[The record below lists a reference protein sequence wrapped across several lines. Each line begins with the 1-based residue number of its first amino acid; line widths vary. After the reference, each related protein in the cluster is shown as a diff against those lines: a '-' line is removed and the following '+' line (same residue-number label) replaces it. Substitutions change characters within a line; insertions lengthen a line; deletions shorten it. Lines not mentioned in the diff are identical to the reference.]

1 MSRQST
7 VQQLL
12 QRLRCLDDD
21 PNGKSTKDQTEQIM
35 RRAGQHTLQ
44 IPRRGCVEEYSSQ
57 LQKLQH
63 LSGVAKEERAPA
75 REALLN
81 VQAAEQWREA
91 ECLALRPHS
100 MSRLKQ
106 LPELRQIISH
116 TCLDAA
122 HAAAGSMTQHLV
134 EYAAQKFHQQR
145 ERKQEGAYG
154 RGSTGSGDD
163 SSPRLADYVA
173 PEKLYALNHQQKDA
187 SLLAH
192 VTPGLRL
199 CLAAEVAVGMLCA
212 GQQPPPDTPEH
223 AAALQMFVVEAWKHQ
238 ARKIASE
245 AVASDFRKED
255 PSAARDA
262 IFERLDDLCR
272 SDWLQNAPA
281 ELRRKAEAYVQGFE
295 ELGLDED
302 DELISTVR
310 EVFMLGPA
318 AAQHLTASYLSWLEA
333 LGFDSAAWQRR
344 AARAAADAAARE
356 RLAHQAQTDARV
368 YRMRLRLRDGGRVVQ
383 HAVFGEA
390 LAEMIDT
397 LEERRLAVAEQ
408 QMLELDSEDELQL
421 FYISRQQQQQQ
432 QGMAGDVTDPGAN
445 GIAASLAAA
454 AAGGGGAEG
463 GWDVAAAVSAADAA
477 LRQFALRCS
486 ALFSPL
492 IAWYGGWLRQHDL
505 LVRQSRVWWCS
516 EARCKL
522 AADGCRGMRPA
533 PTSGAAAAAAAAAG
547 VEKAAK
553 GGKKA
558 SCGGSCDEEW
568 PNGGYDFHVSCPLC
582 QQEQQQEQQQ
592 QQQEEQQQSE
602 AVPHTDPFL
611 WRRLLWLLLGKLSPA
626 SQAFYAQYAAACP
639 HCPDPEVWTMVR
651 SSLLNSLWSSAAA
664 DVIEQQLSRP
674 CHISVG
680 ANGERGDR
688 MQLYARALNTSF
700 EQGSHQT
707 NTLLAQ
713 QLLLAL
719 SPLHAQL
726 LPRPETAFL
735 CPSSFPAAVGKALA
749 GQLLSRPVLDSF
761 QHSAAH
767 LTMWHVHW
775 HIGLR
780 RYGSAQQQQQAGLKV
795 KQQQRTGA
803 AAAAACQGS
812 GLYAELTA
820 AELDQLYLDPD
831 AKVAAVYYAS
841 RQLSGA
847 RNSALCSSS
856 SSLRG
861 LGLAEDT
868 ARAAEAALY
877 AASGCPT
884 TDFQEAAMQ
893 PPVPLEALL
902 TPAVWSCRQQ
912 QLLDRANSCDACGKE
927 AQLKHC
933 ARCCVALYCSFSCFH
948 QDAER
953 HAHICSQLAGAA
965 KRYSPRT
972 LSCKPSSAAL
982 QPPRCSSSSSSRVS
996 SGDALVSPVRDCVEG
1011 EPWGLCSSAGAAL
1024 DQLPVGVV
1032 PAELYMEQCRKT
1044 LNQILHAAPDTA
1056 TNSLDAAGSSSSSS
1070 SRSSLYKNA
1079 WVDPWH
1085 GYGF

>member
-21 PNGKSTKDQTEQIM
+21 FNGKSTKDQTEQIM

-91 ECLALRPHS
+91 ESLACSPHS

-122 HAAAGSMTQHLV
+122 AAAAGSMTQHLV
-134 EYAAQKFHQQR
+134 EYAAQRFHQQR

-173 PEKLYALNHQQKDA
+173 PEKLYTLNHQQKDA

-192 VTPGLRL
+192 VAPGLRL

-223 AAALQMFVVEAWKHQ
+223 AAALQMFVVEAWKHSVRQFKNASEAINSAEETQAATPAAAAAAAADAAPDATHSSSSRVQPLPPCAFFSAGGPLAGGLLGLSQPAGPGLWAPAEQPAAAHHHQQQQQQQPLLQQQDLVPLLQKQAWAVLFGGCAWQQ
-238 ARKIASE
+238 ARKIAGE
-245 AVASDFRKED
+245 AVASDFSKED
-255 PSAARDA
+255 SSAARDA

-272 SDWLQNAPA
+272 SNWLQNAPA

-310 EVFMLGPA
+310 ELFMLGPA

-368 YRMRLRLRDGGRVVQ
+368 YRMRLRLRDGSRVVQ
-383 HAVFGEA
+383 HAVFGEG

-492 IAWYGGWLRQHDL
+492 ITWYGGWLRQHDL

-592 QQQEEQQQSE
+592 QEEQQQSE

-626 SQAFYAQYAAACP
+626 SQAFYTQYAAACP
-639 HCPDPEVWTMVR
+639 HCPDPEVWTIVR
-651 SSLLNSLWSSAAA
+651 SSLLNSLWSSPAA

-700 EQGSHQT
+700 EQGSHQA

-726 LPRPETAFL
+726 LPRPETALL

-780 RYGSAQQQQQAGLKV
+780 RYGSAQQQQQQQQAGLKV

-831 AKVAAVYYAS
+831 AKVAV
-841 RQLSGA
+841 
-847 RNSALCSSS
+847 LC
-856 SSLRG
+856 LK
-861 LGLAEDT
+861 
-868 ARAAEAALY
+868 AA
-877 AASGCPT
+877 
-884 TDFQEAAMQ
+884 
-893 PPVPLEALL
+893 
-902 TPAVWSCRQQ
+902 
-912 QLLDRANSCDACGKE
+912 
-927 AQLKHC
+927 
-933 ARCCVALYCSFSCFH
+933 
-948 QDAER
+948 
-953 HAHICSQLAGAA
+953 
-965 KRYSPRT
+965 
-972 LSCKPSSAAL
+972 
-982 QPPRCSSSSSSRVS
+982 
-996 SGDALVSPVRDCVEG
+996 
-1011 EPWGLCSSAGAAL
+1011 
-1024 DQLPVGVV
+1024 
-1032 PAELYMEQCRKT
+1032 
-1044 LNQILHAAPDTA
+1044 
-1056 TNSLDAAGSSSSSS
+1056 
-1070 SRSSLYKNA
+1070 
-1079 WVDPWH
+1079 
-1085 GYGF
+1085 